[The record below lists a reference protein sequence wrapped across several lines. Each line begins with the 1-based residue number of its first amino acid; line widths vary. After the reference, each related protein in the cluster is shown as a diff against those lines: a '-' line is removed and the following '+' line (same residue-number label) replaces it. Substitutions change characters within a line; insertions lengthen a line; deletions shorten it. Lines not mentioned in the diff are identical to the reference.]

1 MIRRVCII
9 QTDVEFKKEQHVLGT
24 KEKNKYLAT
33 ANLRST
39 EYMAKRAREHQEPSE
54 LRYDMHLQDIYTP
67 EKLAAPSVPS
77 APSTGKCESEV
88 NSMQPPPDEPGK
100 QEADTDDADIF
111 EESPAPAESSKRKR
125 GLLGRFF

>member
-9 QTDVEFKKEQHVLGT
+9 QTDVEFKKEQRVLGT
-24 KEKNKYLAT
+24 KEKNNYLAT

-39 EYMAKRAREHQEPSE
+39 EYMAKRARVHQEPSE
-54 LRYDMHLQDIYTP
+54 LRYEMHLRDIHTP
-67 EKLAAPSVPS
+67 EKFATPSVPS

-100 QEADTDDADIF
+100 QEADTDDAVL